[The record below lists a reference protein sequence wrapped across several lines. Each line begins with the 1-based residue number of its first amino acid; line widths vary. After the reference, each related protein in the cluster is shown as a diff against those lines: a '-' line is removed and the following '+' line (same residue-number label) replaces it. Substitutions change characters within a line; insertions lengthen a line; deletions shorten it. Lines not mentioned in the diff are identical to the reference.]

1 MIEPVIYMRHHALKL
16 TINMCLEPLMHL
28 VKIRIKV
35 TRGRLPVLTLLL
47 WRWRWRWWHVLLYR
61 LIIEIMSLSFLMIR
75 EWCERPG
82 KKTNFILE
90 WPERGVSSFTPPIE
104 SGFGFD

>member
-1 MIEPVIYMRHHALKL
+1 
-16 TINMCLEPLMHL
+16 MHL

-35 TRGRLPVLTLLL
+35 TRGRPLVLTLLL
-47 WRWRWRWWHVLLYR
+47 WRWRWWHVLLCR

-75 EWCERPG
+75 ERCERPG

-90 WPERGVSSFTPPIE
+90 WHERGVSNFTPPIE
-104 SGFGFD
+104 SGFGFN